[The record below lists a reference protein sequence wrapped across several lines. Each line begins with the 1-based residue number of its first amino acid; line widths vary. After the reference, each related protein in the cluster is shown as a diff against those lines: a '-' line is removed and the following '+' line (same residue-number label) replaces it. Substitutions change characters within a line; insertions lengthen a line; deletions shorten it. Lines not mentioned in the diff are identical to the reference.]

1 MTDATIYSERN
12 EIRKEE
18 GDVMNMTTAKP
29 SAAKRKKAENLFW
42 KKGNSSDMSN
52 NTDIAVPVMRYSDY
66 LIGGISHDTDY
77 CRPSGRRK
85 N

>member
-1 MTDATIYSERN
+1 MRGREQFKYS
-12 EIRKEE
+12 
-18 GDVMNMTTAKP
+18 
-29 SAAKRKKAENLFW
+29 SALGRINAGRSQRRKKAENLFW

-66 LIGGISHDTDY
+66 LIGGISHATDY